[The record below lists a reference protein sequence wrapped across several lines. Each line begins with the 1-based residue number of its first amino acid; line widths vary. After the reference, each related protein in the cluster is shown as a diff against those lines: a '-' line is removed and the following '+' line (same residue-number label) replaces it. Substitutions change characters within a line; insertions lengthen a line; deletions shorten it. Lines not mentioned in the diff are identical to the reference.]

1 MRLQDNKPDDKALDE
16 ALNQLATLHQ
26 QLMAV
31 LPDAYLEA
39 IEALPADQFT
49 PQALS
54 QIAST
59 FMAGLNETERDN
71 LDALN
76 QALAEQGEQLIG
88 VLKAMVQ
95 ERSPKRSTGRNRKR
109 FI

>member
-1 MRLQDNKPDDKALDE
+1 MDDKALDE

-26 QLMAV
+26 QLMAE
-31 LPDAYLEA
+31 LPEAYLEA

-54 QIAST
+54 QVAST
-59 FMAGLNETERDN
+59 FSAGLDETAREK

-76 QALAEQGEQLIG
+76 QSLAEQGERL
-88 VLKAMVQ
+88 VSALKTLVQ